1 MMNLSIVL
9 AFSSRIQNVKMLSME
24 MMMMMTQAIPVIAQA
39 VHQALVVVE
48 IAKTSIH

>member
-24 MMMMMTQAIPVIAQA
+24 MMMMTQAIPATAQA
-39 VHQALVVVE
+39 VHQALVVVV

>member
-24 MMMMMTQAIPVIAQA
+24 MMMMTQTIPVIAQA

-48 IAKTSIH
+48 IAKTLSH

>member
-24 MMMMMTQAIPVIAQA
+24 MMMMTQAIPVIAQA

>member
-24 MMMMMTQAIPVIAQA
+24 MMMTQAIPVTAQA
-39 VHQALVVVE
+39 VHQAQVVVE
-48 IAKTSIH
+48 IAKTLNH

>member
-9 AFSSRIQNVKMLSME
+9 AFSSKIQNVKMLSME
-24 MMMMMTQAIPVIAQA
+24 MMMMTQAIPVTAQA
-39 VHQALVVVE
+39 VHQALVVME